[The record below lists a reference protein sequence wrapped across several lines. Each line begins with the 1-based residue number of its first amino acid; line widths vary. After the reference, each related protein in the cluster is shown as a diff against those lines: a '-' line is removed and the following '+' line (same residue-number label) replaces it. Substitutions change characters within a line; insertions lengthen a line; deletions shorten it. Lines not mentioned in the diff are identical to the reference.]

1 MSREGLLKLLLS
13 IVAMLRLG
21 KAKRASLLV
30 AELSLYVPESL
41 KEGQVFL
48 QACRDI
54 KLGRQNHLPKAQ
66 FMDLI
71 GQAYAFAQELLPS
84 VRVPDDVV
92 LPSKRA
98 RKICIGKSFDAL
110 GILQKEDLLKNLRY
124 IHALAYDD
132 VYALR
137 MIRTIEAIHVQ
148 DSTLRHQ
155 PIILSNSYIPD
166 DAIAQYATELG
177 MQLILHRYILIT
189 RAPILTSDIKDY
201 FRCSDVPSGFKPV
214 GRSQRIEGST
224 YGILYLPEALL
235 QHPGTSIRRW
245 SVV

>member
-1 MSREGLLKLLLS
+1 MSKEELLKLLLS

-30 AELSLYVPESL
+30 AELSLYLPESL

-48 QACRDI
+48 QACKDI
-54 KLGRQNHLPKAQ
+54 RLGKQNHLPKAH

-84 VRVPDDVV
+84 VRVPDDVI

-98 RKICIGKSFDAL
+98 KKICIGHSFDSL
-110 GILQKEDLLKNLRY
+110 GILQKDDLFKNLRY

-137 MIRTIEAIHVQ
+137 MIRTINAVQVQ
-148 DSTLRHQ
+148 DSTLRYQ
-155 PIILSNSYIPD
+155 PIILSSSYIPD
-166 DAIAQYATELG
+166 AAIAQHATDLG
-177 MQLILHRYILIT
+177 MQLILRRYILIT
-189 RAPILTSDIKDY
+189 RAPILTSEVRDY
-201 FRCSDVPSGFKPV
+201 FRRSDVPEGLHPV
-214 GRSQRIEGST
+214 GSAQRIEGSV
-224 YGILYLPEALL
+224 YGVLYLPETLL
-235 QHPGTSIRRW
+235 NHPGVSIQKW
-245 SVV
+245 SIV